1 MKLITLIKKMNRFI
15 NLKYPLI
22 TRKIAKIYII
32 KHLYRFIVINFLKAN
47 TVKIDGHKLF
57 LDSEDSLRLS
67 VYGQFEAFETEVI
80 KKEIK
85 EGDVVLDIGA
95 NIGYYALIF
104 AKLVGPKGKVFAFEP
119 DPENFAL
126 LNKNIKINEYKNVV
140 LINKAV
146 SNEVGEIKLYLN
158 EYNKANHQIYPS
170 KNHRKSILIQTTR
183 LDDFFKD
190 YKGKIDF
197 VKIDIEGAEY
207 LAIQGMSNL
216 LNKNKNIKIITEFY
230 PCWLENFNVKSEEY
244 LKLLSKHGFKLYNLN
259 KNAVKKTSIPDLSK
273 VYTVRKE
280 NYTNLLCKKS

>member
-146 SNEVGEIKLYLN
+146 SNETGEIKLYLN

>member
-95 NIGYYALIF
+95 NIGYYTLIF

-146 SNEVGEIKLYLN
+146 SNETGEIKLYLN